1 MDMGKAMLLLL
12 GVIANNFTGRIKSEV
27 VPIVKAEIRNQFQ
40 QDNLPKEARFLI
52 LDMREST
59 ARGIW
64 KSPEQREKVGN

>member
-52 LDMREST
+52 LDIM
-59 ARGIW
+59 
-64 KSPEQREKVGN
+64 EQVAIELKNEYTGGGGK